1 MNLLDDIEQAARLVS
16 NASRVMV
23 LGNSGAGKTTL
34 SKTLSARLNCE
45 YVSIDRDVRWQNN
58 WTQRDSAEQRRIL
71 EEIVRHERWVLDGG
85 NPSTLD
91 IRLPRT
97 DVVIWMRLPRMT
109 CLMGVVRR
117 VVKYYGTVRPDM
129 AEGCPEPLPNREF
142 LTYIWNFEKH
152 HAPKFIRNFELYG
165 PETPIFQ
172 VKSRA
177 QASKLLDLVG
187 AAH

>member
-1 MNLLDDIEQAARLVS
+1 MKVLDDVEHAARLVS
-16 NASRVMV
+16 NASRIMV

-34 SKTLSARLNCE
+34 SKTLSAKLNCE
-45 YVSIDRDVRWQNN
+45 YFSIDRDVRWQNN
-58 WTQRDSAEQRRIL
+58 WTQRGSAEQRRIL
-71 EEIVRHERWVLDGG
+71 QDIVQRERWVLDGA
-85 NPSTLD
+85 NSSTLD

-109 CLMGVVRR
+109 CLVGVARR

-152 HAPKFIRNFELYG
+152 HAPKFIRNFELFG

-177 QASKLLDLVG
+177 QASKLLDLVS